1 MIKAPQPI
9 KGFDCVKFMRDA
21 RARIDAE
28 TEGMPNEEFQNW
40 LDSRQYED
48 PWLQEMADR
57 ARAQRKRD
65 AAETETKSSVSS
77 TG

>member
-1 MIKAPQPI
+1 MTKRAED
-9 KGFDCVKFMRDA
+9 GFDCVRFMRDA
-21 RARIDAE
+21 RAHIDAE
-28 TEGMPNEEFQNW
+28 TEGMTNEDFRNW

-65 AAETETKSSVSS
+65 ATETETKSSVSS

>member
-1 MIKAPQPI
+1 MTGAATEQS
-9 KGFDCVKFMRDA
+9 FDCVKFMRDA

-28 TEGMPNEEFQNW
+28 TKGMTNEEFRNW

-57 ARAQRKRD
+57 ARAQRNRD
-65 AAETETKSSVSS
+65 ATETETKSSISS